1 MDKLGQQL
9 SAMSFAVIGLIFLIG
24 WVQGRPMLEMFT
36 MGVSLAVAAIPG
48 MSRHKVFCHSSE
60 MISYGTNKLEYK
72 LF

>member
-48 MSRHKVFCHSSE
+48 MSRQKVPFWDNFE
-60 MISYGTNKLEYK
+60 
-72 LF
+72 